1 MLSNEFFISQM
12 SSDMTSRRMHNVEK
26 KKSLPQNSVIH
37 IDIQAGGPCR
47 LILNRIFHIYLTLI
61 MTLKKRGR
69 LSRNCEKITAAVI
82 ATTMSKSA
90 IVKKEKK

>member
-1 MLSNEFFISQM
+1 
-12 SSDMTSRRMHNVEK
+12 
-26 KKSLPQNSVIH
+26 
-37 IDIQAGGPCR
+37 
-47 LILNRIFHIYLTLI
+47 

-90 IVKKEKK
+90 IVKKEKNNPETLLRRLVLGRRITIL